1 MSYLLCYTYTGV
13 FYCTADKIL
22 RMDCCI
28 RNMKV
33 VVSTVEGYMEV
44 EEILSFC
51 LFSMCVELGGLLL
64 MLFFFWVGKSEM
76 GSRLSW
82 LMKAGSCQLVQIISL
97 DYLENVLDG
106 GWSAWYIS
114 VIASKTPILKKRDK
128 SVENE
133 RIYYVLS
140 NSTMYRGTY
149 RSESRTS
156 ST

>member
-1 MSYLLCYTYTGV
+1 M
-13 FYCTADKIL
+13 
-22 RMDCCI
+22 
-28 RNMKV
+28 
-33 VVSTVEGYMEV
+33 
-44 EEILSFC
+44 
-51 LFSMCVELGGLLL
+51 
-64 MLFFFWVGKSEM
+64 
-76 GSRLSW
+76 
-82 LMKAGSCQLVQIISL
+82 QIISL